1 MNDYEN
7 GIFVSGSISAQNS
20 VLWPQ
25 GTILCGC
32 SELCKGL
39 QLLVVYQNMLKYG
52 TEFIKDMW

>member
-7 GIFVSGSISAQNS
+7 GIFVNSCISAQNN

-25 GTILCGC
+25 GTFLCGC

-39 QLLVVYQNMLKYG
+39 ELLVVYQDIEIWY
-52 TEFIKDMW
+52 